1 MIQGISARAM
11 LLYDQGRYDLAEEQT
26 RHWLLDDPD
35 DAHAHALLALCL
47 LKRQDW
53 GQSLREVTEA
63 VRLGP
68 DMAYTHYVAGHV
80 LLAADRHAQALNAA
94 TIAIRL
100 DSGIPAHHA
109 LVASIHLGK
118 RRWRDALSAAETGLA
133 IDPEHVECNNARAMA
148 LVKLGRRDE
157 AGSTMRRT
165 LALDPE
171 DAFSHTNQGW
181 TLLHDRKPDE
191 AMRHF
196 REALRIDPSLDWAR
210 AGIVEALKARN
221 FIYRWMLAYF
231 LFMSR
236 LGHRAQWGILIGG
249 YVGSRILSQLG
260 ETHPSLQPYTFPV
273 VIAYV
278 CFAILSWLAYPLFNL
293 MLRINRMGR
302 LALSAEQRIAAN
314 WVGGVLLIA
323 LLALI
328 GHFVS
333 GATILID
340 VALMSG
346 LLAIPMAALFNS
358 PRGWPQMIMGLAIAS
373 LAVIAAIHLWRMA
386 EITGWG
392 PSMLKR
398 DWDKNELLSVY
409 AKGILGA
416 TILGNI
422 MGQASVKKG

>member
-26 RHWLLDDPD
+26 RRWLLDDPD
-35 DAHAHALLALCL
+35 DAQAHALLALCL

-80 LLAADRHAQALNAA
+80 LLAAGRHAQAMNAA
-94 TIAIRL
+94 SIAIRL
-100 DSGIPAHHA
+100 DSGVPTHHA
-109 LVASIHLGK
+109 LAATIHLEK
-118 RRWRDALSAAETGLA
+118 RRWRDALAAAETGLA
-133 IDPEHVECNNARAMA
+133 IDPEHVECNNVRAMA
-148 LVKLGRRDE
+148 LVKLGRRAE

-171 DAFSHTNQGW
+171 DAFSHANQGW

-191 AMRHF
+191 AMQHF
-196 REALRIDPSLDWAR
+196 REALRIDPTLDWAR

-221 FIYRWMLAYF
+221 FVYRWMLAYF

-249 YVGSRILSQLG
+249 YVGVRMLSQLG
-260 ETHPSLQPYTFPV
+260 DTHPALQPYTLPV
-273 VIAYV
+273 VIIYA

-293 MLRINRMGR
+293 MLRIHRMGR
-302 LALSAEQRIAAN
+302 LALSHEQRVAAN
-314 WVGGVLLIA
+314 WVGGVLLVA
-323 LLALI
+323 LVALVA
-328 GHFVS
+328 HFIVD
-333 GATILID
+333 ATILID

-346 LLAIPMAALFNS
+346 VLAIPTAALFNS
-358 PRGWPQMIMGLAIAS
+358 PRGWPQMVMGLAIAG
-373 LAVIAAIHLWRMA
+373 LIAIAATHLWRMA
-386 EITGWG
+386 EIAGWG
-392 PSMLKR
+392 PSILKK
-398 DWDKNELLSVY
+398 DWDKYELLSVY

-422 MGQASVKKG
+422 MAQASVKKG